1 MDYIISTVVLFLFA
15 MLITQIILFEM
26 TKSKAKKE
34 NNVLWYLSLD
44 KPFQYNRFKMMTYI
58 VAFVYIFVGDNKSI
72 FTLQGLLYFLLLL
85 AMVIVADMTT
95 HYLMIKYGK
104 VVCKKEIALA
114 KELKSEVET
123 FEQNVYEDE
132 NYEVPVKQYDEK
144 EILKKYVEPTSHL
157 AYLSVD
163 GGKFVRECN
172 LFTEAT
178 FDVEPFGD
186 IEAIRTSLEDLP
198 VQVTKLTPSK
208 QMPFKDERM
217 DVVMCQYSN
226 YEKHEVKRV
235 LKNGG
240 YFVVNQNG
248 TSNLKELFK
257 MYMPFRVK
265 GVWDAFAC
273 CGTLEEAEMKI
284 VEKYEEHGTLKFPT
298 LASLYTYFKC
308 NAQDFSDVKKYQL
321 FYIQAL
327 KQIKETG
334 WFELTTHRFLVVA
347 QK

>member
-1 MDYIISTVVLFLFA
+1 MEYIVSTVVMFLFA
-15 MLITQIILFEM
+15 MLITQIILFEV
-26 TKSKAKKE
+26 TRNKAKKQ

-44 KPFQYNRFKMMTYI
+44 KPFRYNRLKMMTYV
-58 VAFVYIFVGDNKSI
+58 VAFVYIFIGDNQSI

-85 AMVIVADMTT
+85 AMVIVADMTC
-95 HYLMIKYGK
+95 HYLMTIYGK

-132 NYEVPVKQYDEK
+132 NYEVSDRQYDEK
-144 EILKKYVEPTSHL
+144 DILKKYVEPTSHL
-157 AYLSVD
+157 AYLSID

-186 IEAIRTSLEDLP
+186 IEAIKTSLEDLP

-226 YEKHEVKRV
+226 YEKHEIKRV
-235 LKNGG
+235 LKKDG

-248 TSNLKELFK
+248 TSNYKELFS
-257 MYMPFRVK
+257 MYMPFKVK
-265 GVWDAFAC
+265 GVWDAFSC
-273 CGTLEEAEMKI
+273 VGTLEEAEMKV
-284 VEKYEEHGTLKFPT
+284 VEKYEEYGTLKFNT
-298 LASLYTYFKC
+298 LASLYTYLKY
-308 NAQDFSDVKKYQL
+308 NAADFSDVRKYQM

-327 KQIKETG
+327 KNIKETG
-334 WFELTTHRFLVVA
+334 WFELSTHRFLVVA